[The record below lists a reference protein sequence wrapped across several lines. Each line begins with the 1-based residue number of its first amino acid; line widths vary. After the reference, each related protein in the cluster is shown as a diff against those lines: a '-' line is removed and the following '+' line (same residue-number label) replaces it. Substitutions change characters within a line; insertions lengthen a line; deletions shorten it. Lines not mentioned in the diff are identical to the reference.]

1 MERVQL
7 NGADIEY
14 EVRGSGAPVVFI
26 HGAIL
31 SDGFVP
37 VIEQTGIAENFQI
50 VHYRRR
56 GYARSS
62 RAPAGMTMQGWAADC
77 IALLNHLGIASA
89 HVAGHSLG
97 AGIALQLAI
106 DAPGRV
112 RKLALLEPPLLSLVP
127 SGGQFTEWSA
137 SVREIYESGDKTA
150 ATNMVLAGAY
160 GQDYRRFTDAALPAG
175 AFERAVSES
184 DTYFQVELGAM
195 THWNITTEELK
206 DIRLPVLSLRGSDTL
221 PVFLEGADLLQQ
233 WIPEINTVSIPH
245 ANHDTPGRNPAAV
258 AAALVEFF
266 TKTARRRGF
275 QTRESELT
283 LPRMLGEL
291 DR

>member
-14 EVRGSGAPVVFI
+14 RVRGSGAPAVFI

-56 GYARSS
+56 GYAGSS
-62 RAPAGMTMQGWAADC
+62 RALAGMTMQGWAGDC

-89 HVAGHSLG
+89 HVAGHSFG
-97 AGIALQLAI
+97 AGIALQMAI

-127 SGGQFTEWSA
+127 SGGQFTEWGA
-137 SVREIYESGDKTA
+137 SVRKIYDSGDKTA
-150 ATNMVLAGAY
+150 ATDIVLAGAY
-160 GQDYRRFTDAALPAG
+160 GQDYRRFTDVALPAG
-175 AFERAVSES
+175 WFDRAVSDI

-195 THWNITTEELK
+195 QHWNITTEGPK
-206 DIRLPVLSLRGSDTL
+206 NIRHRCCRCAAAIHCRYSLRAPIYCS
-221 PVFLEGADLLQQ
+221 
-233 WIPEINTVSIPH
+233 S
-245 ANHDTPGRNPAAV
+245 
-258 AAALVEFF
+258 
-266 TKTARRRGF
+266 GF
-275 QTRESELT
+275 QKSTRC
-283 LPRMLGEL
+283 
-291 DR
+291 